1 MAHSRLTPRSMRR
14 ILAPSWR
21 AAQRIFERDALRAVA
36 IMGALSRLQHRD
48 AHRHGTAAD
57 AGP

>member
-1 MAHSRLTPRSMRR
+1 MRPHSMRR

-21 AAQRIFERDALRAVA
+21 AAQRIFERDAHRGIA
-36 IMGALSRLQHRD
+36 IMGALSRIQHRD
-48 AHRHGTAAD
+48 AHRH

>member
-1 MAHSRLTPRSMRR
+1 MRR

-21 AAQRIFERDALRAVA
+21 AAQRIFTHAPMRAVA

-48 AHRHGTAAD
+48 AHKR